1 MSFTFEARTLLELG
15 KELIS
20 SDDVALYEL
29 IKNSIDA
36 GSPTVDVTVTSRLL
50 ASDVREAIRRL
61 EETSAEKSEIRDFLK
76 SKFLFEDEKTN
87 ELIDALDD
95 STKRTEFAATLTEH
109 YRSLNQIIVKDTGDG
124 MSFDDL
130 QNIYLRIGTRSRRK
144 LNDQGATM
152 LGDKGIGRLSAMR
165 LGESLSVKTSEA
177 GDPHWNRLYIDW
189 SDFSH
194 TEDKL
199 VQDVPVS
206 PVVGKKKDDPSEH
219 GTRIAIRDL
228 NADWGKFRFEEI
240 LEGRVARFFDPFEP
254 GLANKII
261 RARHNGKRVLVPSIP
276 KQLLKSAHAVCRAK
290 LRFEPRDDG
299 EGIEPVITGEIRY
312 GPYSTTI
319 EARGVE
325 LRSVTMDVKKRRAK
339 RGHAQFEETPI
350 SRAAIERLGEFD
362 TEIYWYNRRI
372 VEAID
377 ELTENQSQTRDLIR
391 QWSGGPM
398 LYRHGYR
405 VLPYGDPDDDW
416 LALDKRA
423 FGVSGFKL
431 NRQQVIGRVSIETPH
446 RYLSEQTNREGLV
459 QSDVSDALT
468 RLMGWIVHVEFREF
482 INLIDDREELQ
493 RRKDRLKNVGIVRA
507 SEALE
512 KAVEKFNDEAEGEY
526 EELTQEILARTNKL
540 RKEAF
545 SVFKRIEEFE
555 DQAISERE
563 KFVYLAGIGLMT
575 EFIFHELERAV
586 SSTMRTLSGKRSAQ
600 NLEAL
605 REQLKTLQKR
615 ISAFDELTGEKR
627 QSKTTFDL
635 IELIEDLLANHSEEF
650 SRHNIDVELVLP
662 KGEFP
667 IRAVKGML
675 IQIIENLI
683 VNSAFWLKSQS
694 EYEEGFDPELK
705 VELDVD
711 ARQLRVTDN
720 GPGVPKGRKE
730 RIFQPFVT
738 SKPPGTGKGLG
749 LYIAAE
755 MATYHKWTLE
765 AGGAIGEVR
774 PGRINTFVLQM
785 GDA

>member
-29 IKNSIDA
+29 IKNAIDA
-36 GSPTVDVTVTSRLL
+36 GSPTVDVIVTSRLM

-61 EETSAEKSEIRDFLK
+61 KETSVGKAEIRDFLR
-76 SKFLFEDEKTN
+76 SKFLFEDDKTKA
-87 ELIDALDD
+87 LIDALGD
-95 STKRTEFAATLTEH
+95 SKKRTDFSEILTEH
-109 YRSLNQIIVKDTGDG
+109 YRALNQIVVKDMGEG
-124 MSFDDL
+124 MSLDDL
-130 QNIYLRIGTRSRRK
+130 EKIYLRIGTRSRRRM
-144 LNDQGATM
+144 NDDGATM

-165 LGESLSVKTSEA
+165 LGESLRVRTSEE
-177 GDPHWNRLYIDW
+177 GDSNWNKLYIDW
-189 SDFSH
+189 SAFSH
-194 TEDKL
+194 AEDKL
-199 VQDVPVS
+199 VEDVPIS
-206 PVVGKKKDDPSEH
+206 PTVGRKKDDPSEH
-219 GTRIAIRDL
+219 GTRILIRDL
-228 NADWGKFRFEEI
+228 NADWGKLRFEE
-240 LEGRVARFFDPFEP
+240 LLQGRVARFIDPFET

-276 KQLLKSAHAVCRAK
+276 KKLLKSAHAVCRAR

-299 EGIEPVITGEIRY
+299 EGKEPVITGEIEY

-325 LRSVTMDVKKRRAK
+325 LRNVTMDVKKRRGK
-339 RGHAQFEETPI
+339 RGHAQFEDTPI
-350 SRAAIERLGEFD
+350 SRTAVERLGEFD

-372 VEAID
+372 VEAIE
-377 ELTENQSQTRDLIR
+377 ELTENQRQTRDLIR

-398 LYRHGYR
+398 LFRHGYR

-416 LALDKRA
+416 LALDQQA

-468 RLMGWIVHVEFREF
+468 RLMGWIVHVEFRNF
-482 INLIDDREELQ
+482 INRVDDREELE
-493 RRKDRLKNVGIVRA
+493 RRKDRLKNVGILRA
-507 SEALE
+507 SKALE
-512 KAVEKFNDEAEGEY
+512 KAVEQFSDEAEGEY

-540 RKEAF
+540 RQEAF
-545 SVFKRIEEFE
+545 TVFKRIEEFE
-555 DQAISERE
+555 EQAISERE

-586 SSTMRTLSGKRSAQ
+586 SNTMQTLSGKRSTQ
-600 NLEAL
+600 NLESL

-627 QSKTTFDL
+627 QSKTSFDL
-635 IELIEDLLANHSEEF
+635 AELIKELLDNHSDEF
-650 SRHNIDVELVLP
+650 ARHDIEVEVILP
-662 KGEFP
+662 KDEYP
-667 IRAVKGML
+667 TKAVKGMV
-675 IQIIENLI
+675 IQIVENLI
-683 VNSAFWLKSQS
+683 VNSAYWLKSQC
-694 EYEEGFDPELK
+694 EYEEGFEPKLR

-711 ARQLRVTDN
+711 ARELRVTDN
-720 GPGVPKGRKE
+720 GPGVPKGRKD

-738 SKPPGTGKGLG
+738 SKPPGMGKGLG
-749 LYIAAE
+749 LYIAAD
-755 MATYHKWTLE
+755 MADYHNWSLE
-765 AGGAIGEVR
+765 AGGPVGEVR
-774 PGRINTFVLQM
+774 SGRINTFVLQM
-785 GDA
+785 GDK